1 MNQVIIGGRSFNFT
15 SGSSIII
22 NNGQIMA
29 DGKVIHTSGNPNLTV
44 EIHGDVNN
52 LKSDGS
58 VEVKGSV
65 LGSVEARNSV
75 HCKDV
80 GGDVDAGNSVH
91 AQKIKGNV
99 KAGNSV
105 YSK

>member
-1 MNQVIIGGRSFNFT
+1 MNQIIINGQSFNFS
-15 SGSSIII
+15 SGSSIIV
-22 NNGQIMA
+22 NNGQVMA
-29 DGKVIHTSGNPNLTV
+29 DGKVIHTSQNTNLIV

-58 VEVKGSV
+58 VNVKGSV
-65 LGSVEARNSV
+65 LGSVDARNSV
-75 HCKDV
+75 HCGDV
-80 GGDVDAGNSVH
+80 GGDVNAGNSVH
-91 AQKIKGNV
+91 ARSIEGKV

>member
-1 MNQVIIGGRSFNFT
+1 MNQININGKSFSFS

-22 NNGQIMA
+22 NNGKVMA
-29 DGKVIHTSGNPNLTV
+29 DGKVIHTSENTNIIV
-44 EIHGDVNN
+44 EVHGDVNN

-75 HCKDV
+75 HCGDV
-80 GGDVDAGNSVH
+80 SGDVDAGNSVH
-91 AQKIKGNV
+91 ANNIKGSV
-99 KAGNSV
+99 KAGNSIFG
-105 YSK
+105 K

>member
-1 MNQVIIGGRSFNFT
+1 MNQISINGQSFNFS

-22 NNGQIMA
+22 NNGKIMA
-29 DGKVIHTSGNPNLTV
+29 DGKVIHTSENTNIIV
-44 EIHGDVNN
+44 EVHGDVNN

-75 HCKDV
+75 HCGDV
-80 GGDVDAGNSVH
+80 GGDVSAGNSVH
-91 AQKIKGNV
+91 ARSIKGKV